1 MQQRRRLVAQLG
13 PGQLG
18 PGPGSSA
25 SASTTGT
32 VITTHAGSAGAFL
45 TNGSGRTV
53 YLWAKDGM
61 NMSACSG
68 ACAAAWPPV
77 PATGKLTA
85 TGGAKASD
93 LGTIT
98 RSDGTKQATYDGHP
112 LYYFVGDSAAGQAN
126 GQGSDNF
133 GAKWWL
139 VAPSGAKITAS
150 DTAAAANAPAPS
162 APPAGQLERRRR
174 LELTSPVTTFPTRT
188 TGTTAGRPPRTSG
201 ARPASTW
208 AFAGVAVTSFGGP
221 LALAALY
228 APGIVAGSAGAS
240 AGLAMV
246 AAAAVFAFPLAI
258 WLRYARQVNGAG
270 GLYSFVEAAAGRRV
284 ALVQAGLWIVSYL
297 LYLLYTTAQIVYD
310 TLPAVLPGERRY
322 QPVLEIAIP
331 VALAGVMIAGRRVAL
346 LVIGLVAAG
355 QLAIAAALGGVT
367 LAHLATPVSSFGAS
381 APAGALATAT
391 GQTALLYICG
401 SLPLFLGGELAR
413 PARTI
418 RRGLTAT
425 YLVTAAVIVAAVA
438 PLAADPAITRA
449 PIPGMAVAERF
460 AGHGFAVAV
469 GVGVAVSVAG
479 VMLVEYLAL
488 SRLVGAVTSW
498 PMRRIIIAIGAAVV
512 LAAPFTLINPE
523 RIYNDLLTPSLVALW
538 LSQLIVFA
546 VYPRFAARQHDRPL
560 PAWVLT
566 VAATAFAVYGLW
578 ATIQHSGS

>member
-1 MQQRRRLVAQLG
+1 M
-13 PGQLG
+13 
-18 PGPGSSA
+18 
-25 SASTTGT
+25 
-32 VITTHAGSAGAFL
+32 
-45 TNGSGRTV
+45 
-53 YLWAKDGM
+53 
-61 NMSACSG
+61 
-68 ACAAAWPPV
+68 
-77 PATGKLTA
+77 
-85 TGGAKASD
+85 
-93 LGTIT
+93 
-98 RSDGTKQATYDGHP
+98 
-112 LYYFVGDSAAGQAN
+112 
-126 GQGSDNF
+126 
-133 GAKWWL
+133 
-139 VAPSGAKITAS
+139 
-150 DTAAAANAPAPS
+150 
-162 APPAGQLERRRR
+162 
-174 LELTSPVTTFPTRT
+174 TTFPTQT
-188 TGTTAGRPPRTSG
+188 TGTTAGRLPRTSG

-246 AAAAVFAFPLAI
+246 AAVAVFAFPLAI

-270 GLYSFVEAAAGRRV
+270 GLYAFVEAAAGRRV

-297 LYLLYTTAQIVYD
+297 LYLLYTTTQVVYD

-331 VALAGVMIAGRRVAL
+331 VALAGVMIAGRRITL
-346 LVIGLVAAG
+346 LVTGLVAAG
-355 QLAIAAALGGVT
+355 QLAIAALGGVT
-367 LAHLATPVSSFGAS
+367 LTHLATPVSSFGAS

-425 YLVTAAVIVAAVA
+425 YLVTAAVIIAAVA

-460 AGHGFAVAV
+460 AGHGFAVTV

-488 SRLVGAVTSW
+488 SRLAGAVTSW
-498 PMRRIIIAIGAAVV
+498 PMRRIIIVIGAAMV
-512 LAAPFTLINPE
+512 LTAPFTLINPE
-523 RIYNDLLTPSLVALW
+523 RIYNDLLTPSLIALW

-546 VYPRFAARQHDRPL
+546 VYPRFAAQQHDRPL

-566 VAATAFAVYGLW
+566 GAATAFAVYGLW